1 MPHRN
6 VPGLASAPRGA
17 CSQDRGTMDR
27 RSENLVVEA
36 PPFLDHDQAGVVLA
50 LMSSE
55 RMFAF
60 LRVQIA
66 SRKLWLRGTRLF

>member
-1 MPHRN
+1 
-6 VPGLASAPRGA
+6 
-17 CSQDRGTMDR
+17 MDR

-36 PPFLDHDQAGVVLA
+36 PRFLDHDQAGVALA
-50 LMSSE
+50 VMSPE

-66 SRKLWLRGTRLF
+66 SRKFWLRGTRLF